1 MDLHNMTDEQLDQLL
16 NLTLAEQERRQ
27 RLKNIPA
34 QVAMLSSQFREG
46 GGDQTELLAAIGG

>member
-1 MDLHNMTDEQLDQLL
+1 MTDEQLDQLL

>member
-16 NLTLAEQERRQ
+16 NLVLNEKERRN
-27 RLKNIPA
+27 RLQIIPQ